1 LPLKPLN
8 YRLLSASLRLQQRNE
23 IMKRLFRFVNIFF
36 CASA

>member
-23 IMKRLFRFVNIFF
+23 IMENGLRSVKPLLQII
-36 CASA
+36 